1 MFLLKK
7 IIFFPAI
14 YVTNLQHY
22 IYYISLKEA
31 FHIYIWKVVHRYW
44 LYICDWTILTDNI
57 GQDLVWGI
65 AGLLSFFFKLLNL
78 IKESELLLK
87 WHKKSMFIPDKL
99 NLFYLMGHIQPIWSL
114 SILDQQNS
122 PFCRCKDI

>member
-7 IIFFPAI
+7 FNFFSSNICHKLAALYLLYFI
-14 YVTNLQHY
+14 KR
-22 IYYISLKEA
+22 SLP
-31 FHIYIWKVVHRYW
+31 HIYIWKVAHRYW

-65 AGLLSFFFKLLNL
+65 AGLLSFFKLLNL

-99 NLFYLMGHIQPIWSL
+99 NLFYLIGHIQPIWSL
-114 SILDQQNS
+114 SVLDQQNS

>member
-1 MFLLKK
+1 MFLLNFFF
-7 IIFFPAI
+7 FFPAI

-31 FHIYIWKVVHRYW
+31 FHIYIWKVAHRYW
-44 LYICDWTILTDNI
+44 FYICDWTILTDNI

-65 AGLLSFFFKLLNL
+65 AGLLSFFKLLNL

-87 WHKKSMFIPDKL
+87 WHKKSMFIPHKL
-99 NLFYLMGHIQPIWSL
+99 NLFYLIGHIQPIWSL
-114 SILDQQNS
+114 SVLDQQNS